1 MTDDTPQKGSRQWHS
16 QLLHALAQR
25 DNAALLAMLSD
36 DGVDAKWRDDR
47 GQTLLH
53 FAALR
58 GDSELCDALL
68 YAKKADILAQT
79 DNGDTPARLAAIYGH
94 KALAEELSVQ
104 ERRARAALPAPA
116 IKHFDDLRR
125 ERGALYAMACQGQ
138 FAAVVAA
145 ALRDRARFTAADLLA
160 EGQRGE
166 SVLLRLCQSGQLDVL
181 LQKDLWHD
189 NLPVLAQCRA
199 ALPRVYRRL
208 IDDSGLLPRLP
219 ALPSAGLSAPA
230 TPAGPPAPRN
240 FKLGGKRP

>member
-1 MTDDTPQKGSRQWHS
+1 MTDDAPQKGSRQWHS

-36 DGVDAKWRDDR
+36 DGADARWRDDR

-68 YAKKADILAQT
+68 YGKKADILAQT

-94 KALAEELSVQ
+94 KALAEELFVQ
-104 ERRARAALPAPA
+104 ERRARAALIAPA
-116 IKHFDDLRR
+116 IKSLDDLRR
-125 ERGALYAMACQGQ
+125 DKGAFYALACQGQ

-145 ALRDRARFTAADLLA
+145 ALRDRARLTADDLLA

-166 SVLLRLCQSGQLDVL
+166 SVILRLCQSGQLDVL
-181 LQKDLWHD
+181 LQKDLWQD
-189 NLPVLAQCRA
+189 NLPALAKVRA
-199 ALPRVYRRL
+199 ALPQVYRRL
-208 IDDSGLLPRLP
+208 IDDSGLLPQGPQP
-219 ALPSAGLSAPA
+219 AVTPASAPA
-230 TPAGPPAPRN
+230 GPAAPRN
-240 FKLGGKRP
+240 FKLGGKRR